1 MLLIMLYNTI
11 MTRYDKKRKMLKL
24 YYFMLRE
31 NVGKPFFNN
40 FKYTNCRDK
49 YLNKSYK
56 NPIDYINDFS
66 IEKIKDTINNKIL
79 GIENFFSYSF
89 YWCET
94 KEGHSY
100 WADID
105 MKWKNICKKNE

>member
-11 MTRYDKKRKMLKL
+11 MTRHDKKRKLLKL
-24 YYFMLRE
+24 YSFILKE
-31 NVGKPFFNN
+31 DIVKSFFNN
-40 FKYTNCRDK
+40 FKYTNCRDE
-49 YLNKSYK
+49 YLNKSYN

-66 IEKIKDTINNKIL
+66 IEKIKDTKNNKIL
-79 GIENFFSYSF
+79 GIENFFSYAF

-105 MKWKNICKKNE
+105 EKWKNICKKK